1 MTQNNIRNF
10 CIIAHI
16 DHGKSTLADRFLELT
31 KTVEDRKM
39 REQLLDQMD
48 LERERGITIKLQ
60 PVRMRYNVK
69 ITNSKLQIQNK
80 SQNSKSETNFPISQF
95 PNSDTQSENSKPA
108 SQEYILNLIDTPGH
122 VDFSYE
128 VSRSLAA
135 VEGTILLVDA
145 TKGIQAQTL
154 ANLYL
159 ALEQDLV
166 IIPVVNKIDLKNAM
180 VEKVT
185 AEIAELLGINPEE
198 VIKIS
203 AKQGT
208 NIEEVLKAVIKKI
221 PPPQRDFQKPLR
233 ALVFDS
239 IYDSYK
245 GIIAY
250 VRIADGHIRPFE
262 KIKMMAADSETEALE
277 IGIFKPHLEKTDLLQ
292 AGEIGY
298 IATGLKEINKCRVGD
313 TITNLFPFREELE
326 TDSSTD
332 APLTSSQE
340 KNNTHSQPLP
350 KRELIPLPGYKKV
363 KPMVFASVYPT
374 EGGDYLELR
383 ATLEKLKLNDAS
395 LSFEPESSPALGRG
409 FKCGFLGVLHLEIIT
424 ERLNR
429 EYNLDLI
436 VTTPSVKY
444 KIIKTNKEKQ
454 SIFSPADLPDASLI
468 EEIQEPWVKLEIITP
483 KEYLGQV
490 MNFTEN
496 YRSEYKNTNYL
507 TSNRTIL
514 TYEIPLSDIIVD
526 FHDGL
531 KSVSSGFASLN
542 YELIGYRPG
551 NLIRLDILVAE
562 EKINAFSRIVPEK
575 DAYSIGRQTV
585 ERLKDLIPRQNFAIA
600 IQAAISG
607 KIIAR
612 ETVKPFRKDVTAKLY
627 GGDVTRK
634 RKLLEKQKKGKKRMR
649 SFGKVEIP
657 QEAFVAVLRKE

>member
-1 MTQNNIRNF
+1 MKNNIRNF

-39 REQLLDQMD
+39 KEQLLDQMD

-60 PVRMRYNVK
+60 PVRMIYNVK
-69 ITNSKLQIQNK
+69 MSNKTSEIQY
-80 SQNSKSETNFPISQF
+80 PIF
-95 PNSDTQSENSKPA
+95 NSDTQNESSKPI
-108 SQEYILNLIDTPGH
+108 SQRYILNLIDTPGH

-135 VEGTILLVDA
+135 MEGAILLVDA

-166 IIPVVNKIDLKNAM
+166 IIPAVNKIDLKNAM

-185 AEIAELLGINPEE
+185 AEIAELLGVGEE
-198 VIKIS
+198 EIIKIS

-208 NIEEVLKAVIKKI
+208 NIEKVLEAIIEKV
-221 PPPQRDFQKPLR
+221 PPPQTDFKKPLR

-239 IYDSYK
+239 VYDSYK

-250 VRIADGHIRPFE
+250 VRIIDGQIKPFE
-262 KIKMMAADSETEALE
+262 KIKMMAAKSETETLE
-277 IGIFKPHLEKTDLLQ
+277 VGIFNPKLEKTDLLK

-313 TITNLFPFREELE
+313 TITNLFSSREFPLCKRRSEGFLE
-326 TDSSTD
+326 
-332 APLTSSQE
+332 
-340 KNNTHSQPLP
+340 KI
-350 KRELIPLPGYKKV
+350 IPLAGYKEI

-383 ATLEKLKLNDAS
+383 AALEKLKLNDAS

-409 FKCGFLGVLHLEIIT
+409 FKCGFLGMLHLEIIT
-424 ERLNR
+424 ERLSR

-444 KIIKTNKEKQ
+444 KIIKSNGEKQ
-454 SIFSPADLPDASLI
+454 SIFSPADLPDPSLI
-468 EEIQEPWVKLEIITP
+468 EKIQEPWVKLEIITP

-496 YRSEYKNTNYL
+496 YRAEYQNTGYL
-507 TSNRTIL
+507 TSDRTIL

-542 YELIGYRPG
+542 YELIGYRAG

-562 EKINAFSRIVPEK
+562 EKMSAFSRIVPEK
-575 DAYSIGRQTV
+575 DAYSIGRKTA

-600 IQAAISG
+600 IQAAIGG

-612 ETVKPFRKDVTAKLY
+612 ETIQPFRKDVTAKLY

-657 QEAFVAVLRKE
+657 QEAFVAVLKKE